1 MDNKKQIKEKAKFW
15 GRILGKALGE
25 LVTLVFICLA
35 FTFILEL
42 LKYLLGKTI
51 AYAIMYG
58 LILSLVFLSYVWS
71 QYQEAIKK
79 DDNSMVNLNI
89 NTLNMAQV
97 FLNKSTGN
105 NVSDDDKEHL
115 INLASGMYWYWE
127 RYDKNSDK
135 LSLQI
140 PAVPAVK
147 EDKE

>member
-1 MDNKKQIKEKAKFW
+1 MNNKEQIKEKAKFW
-15 GRILGKALGE
+15 GRILGKALDE
-25 LVTLVFICLA
+25 LVALVFICLA

-58 LILSLVFLSYVWS
+58 LILSLFFLSYVWL
-71 QYQEAIKK
+71 QYQKAIKK
-79 DDNSMVNLNI
+79 DDENVVNLNI

-127 RYDKNSDK
+127 RYDKDSNKS
-135 LSLQI
+135 SLQI
-140 PAVPAVK
+140 QAVK

>member
-1 MDNKKQIKEKAKFW
+1 MDNKEQIKEKAKFW

-25 LVTLVFICLA
+25 LIVLIIICMA
-35 FTFILEL
+35 FTVFVEL
-42 LKYLLGKTI
+42 LTYVLGKNI
-51 AYAIMYG
+51 AYVIAYG
-58 LILSLVFLSYVWS
+58 ILLIFFFSVYAWS
-71 QYQEAIKK
+71 HYKKAIKK
-79 DDNSMVNLNI
+79 DDDNVVNLNI

-127 RYDKNSDK
+127 RYDKDNDK

-140 PAVPAVK
+140 QAVK

>member
-1 MDNKKQIKEKAKFW
+1 MDNKEQIKEKAKFW
-15 GRILGKALGE
+15 GRILGKALDE
-25 LVTLVFICLA
+25 LMVVIIICMAVTVV
-35 FTFILEL
+35 LEL
-42 LKYLLGKTI
+42 LTYLIGKNI
-51 AYAIMYG
+51 ASAIMYG
-58 LILSLVFLSYVWS
+58 ALLTLFFLSYVWS
-71 QYQEAIKK
+71 QYKKATKK
-79 DDNSMVNLNI
+79 DDDNVVNLNI

-127 RYDKNSDK
+127 RYDKDSDK

-140 PAVPAVK
+140 QVVK

>member
-1 MDNKKQIKEKAKFW
+1 MDNKAQTKEKAKFW
-15 GRILGKALGE
+15 GRILGKAFGE
-25 LVTLVFICLA
+25 LVALIIISLALTL
-35 FTFILEL
+35 ILEL

-51 AYAIMYG
+51 GNVIVYG
-58 LILSLVFLSYVWS
+58 LILLVFFLSYVWL
-71 QYQEAIKK
+71 QYQKEKRK
-79 DDNSMVNLNI
+79 ENGNVVNLNI

-97 FLNKSTGN
+97 FLNKATGN

-135 LSLQI
+135 SSLQI
-140 PAVPAVK
+140 PAVK

>member
-1 MDNKKQIKEKAKFW
+1 MNNKEQIKEKAKFW

-25 LVTLVFICLA
+25 LIVVIIICLA
-35 FTFILEL
+35 LAAILEL
-42 LKYLLGKTI
+42 LKHFFGQTI
-51 AYAIMYG
+51 ADAIVYGTFLIFWFLAYA
-58 LILSLVFLSYVWS
+58 
-71 QYQEAIKK
+71 YQHYEKATKK
-79 DDNSMVNLNI
+79 DDDNVVNLNI

-127 RYDKNSDK
+127 RYDKDSDK

-140 PAVPAVK
+140 QAVK